1 MEDQE
6 KYYKNQAKIYQK
18 KSKLRELVLQCDWKK
33 DGFML
38 LSGKRVE
45 YISAAKVARNFAP
58 LLPKVGLEIITQF
71 GEPVHYDPVGQKGE
85 EHFVVPFTVSYV
97 DIETGVSSVPCTYY
111 GESVDPR
118 DKGLKKACTDARK
131 LWLIADFNIE
141 EGIDP
146 ELSGSEGTFSPKSEE
161 EDVEIK
167 TKIAANAIKPK
178 APAPKPKKAEEPV
191 KTETEATAEE
201 MKEVAD
207 TVKEATSP
215 IAEIS
220 APPVKPKPKAPAK
233 VKKEETAKAP
243 AEDEDPSRV
252 APGMNTEYGAK
263 ITEVQKKPLFAAFS
277 KWRDAHMAGK
287 ISDEKYEEV
296 KDAYRNIGSNS
307 EVIRFLAQYRE
318 VKE

>member
-58 LLPKVGLEIITQF
+58 LLPKVGLEIITNF
-71 GEPVHYDPVGQKGE
+71 GEPVRYEPVGQKGE
-85 EHFVVPFTVSYV
+85 EHFVVPFTVCYV
-97 DIETGVSSVPCTYY
+97 DVETGVASVPCTYY

-146 ELSGSEGTFSPKSEE
+146 ELSGSEGSFSPKSEE

-167 TKIAANAIKPK
+167 TKIAAVAVKPK
-178 APAPKPKKAEEPV
+178 APAPKPKKAEEPAKV
-191 KTETEATAEE
+191 DAEE
-201 MKEVAD
+201 IKEVAE
-207 TVKEATSP
+207 TIKEATSLV
-215 IAEIS
+215 AEVSPAI
-220 APPVKPKPKAPAK
+220 KTKPKAPAK
-233 VKKEETAKAP
+233 PKKEEP
-243 AEDEDPSRV
+243 AEKPAGEDDPSRI

-263 ITEVQKKPLFAAFS
+263 ITEVQKKPLFAAFG

-296 KDAYRNIGSNS
+296 KEAYRNIGSNS